1 MTLFLGIVS
10 QKGGVGKSTLAR
22 LVAKE
27 YATAG
32 WRVKIADLDI
42 AQGTSFNWQ
51 ARRLQHTLEPTIP
64 VERFGTVE
72 QVLKVAAL
80 YDLII
85 FACPPNATTGP
96 LKVAQASTCILSP
109 TGLSSMISNRLFSWH
124 TSSSSRVCFLNDLL
138 CPLSSGG

>member
-42 AQGTSFNWQ
+42 AEYSPKAGQ
-51 ARRLQHTLEPTIP
+51 P
-64 VERFGTVE
+64 VVDR
-72 QVLKVAAL
+72 VL
-80 YDLII
+80 
-85 FACPPNATTGP
+85 
-96 LKVAQASTCILSP
+96 
-109 TGLSSMISNRLFSWH
+109 
-124 TSSSSRVCFLNDLL
+124 
-138 CPLSSGG
+138 